1 MVMLFDCQMCDPP
14 KEWLGKSAPTEF
26 RMSAPQQGWCVC
38 ENCVE
43 RELYEEP
50 FEKTH
55 WATLETTKL
64 HQPKSFSYV
73 SYATT
78 DKPGGPWT
86 EIIPDGTRW
95 PTKRNRPGRSEH
107 CRRVLRIT
115 IPCCLEGCESEEA
128 VVHLTENTVRKWG
141 AGPLRVW
148 EDDGSL
154 WYESAYYECCGIEHS
169 PDNGDE
175 VEEWADRFCE
185 AGGHECESCKDWF
198 ENKLYTS
205 DPPRELKKAYL
216 AMKADPSDWKN
227 RQEYEGLAGYRRQRK
242 HTQKP
247 QIEATT
253 SILDAFLGEDPTGC
267 VRSGLTVGP
276 PNTGYGSSDERCGFQ
291 LKRRDVEIPLLDS
304 MGGGR
309 FIGNGY
315 MCDKHD

>member
-115 IPCCLEGCESEEA
+115 IPCCLEGCESE
-128 VVHLTENTVRKWG
+128 
-141 AGPLRVW
+141 
-148 EDDGSL
+148 
-154 WYESAYYECCGIEHS
+154 
-169 PDNGDE
+169 
-175 VEEWADRFCE
+175 
-185 AGGHECESCKDWF
+185 
-198 ENKLYTS
+198 
-205 DPPRELKKAYL
+205 
-216 AMKADPSDWKN
+216 
-227 RQEYEGLAGYRRQRK
+227 
-242 HTQKP
+242 
-247 QIEATT
+247 
-253 SILDAFLGEDPTGC
+253 
-267 VRSGLTVGP
+267 
-276 PNTGYGSSDERCGFQ
+276 
-291 LKRRDVEIPLLDS
+291 
-304 MGGGR
+304 
-309 FIGNGY
+309 
-315 MCDKHD
+315 

>member
-1 MVMLFDCQMCDPP
+1 M
-14 KEWLGKSAPTEF
+14 
-26 RMSAPQQGWCVC
+26 
-38 ENCVE
+38 
-43 RELYEEP
+43 
-50 FEKTH
+50 
-55 WATLETTKL
+55 
-64 HQPKSFSYV
+64 
-73 SYATT
+73 
-78 DKPGGPWT
+78 
-86 EIIPDGTRW
+86 
-95 PTKRNRPGRSEH
+95 
-107 CRRVLRIT
+107 
-115 IPCCLEGCESEEA
+115 
-128 VVHLTENTVRKWG
+128 
-141 AGPLRVW
+141 
-148 EDDGSL
+148 
-154 WYESAYYECCGIEHS
+154 
-169 PDNGDE
+169 
-175 VEEWADRFCE
+175 EEWADSFCE

-291 LKRRDVEIPLLDS
+291 LKRRDVEIPLPDS
-304 MGGGR
+304 LGGGR